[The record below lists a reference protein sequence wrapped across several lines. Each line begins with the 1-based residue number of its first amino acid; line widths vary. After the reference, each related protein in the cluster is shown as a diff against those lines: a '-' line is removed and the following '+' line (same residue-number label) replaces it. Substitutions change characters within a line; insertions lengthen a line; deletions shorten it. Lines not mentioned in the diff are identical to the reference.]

1 MMKQGDIFRVK
12 IDNLN
17 GEGEGVARIGEEGL
31 VLFVPGALAGEEAEV
46 RLVTK
51 KKNYGVTKVVRR
63 LLHQSR

>member
-51 KKNYGVTKVVRR
+51 KKITASRR
-63 LLHQSR
+63 S